1 LQICYNGV
9 DLVPFSHQAMKDSLW
24 RECKVP
30 HFDFT
35 PSKKRNDYFGAT
47 AKEKGLKDQ
56 KPTAGTV
63 RRLPNIPLCPVPEG
77 CLGLCGSRR
86 DADPRQE
93 YDALDCDGGAL
104 RFSIT
109 STCSYQPNQVKPT
122 VALSA
127 NGPPK
132 CRVMMMCTVKVPRS
146 HEAFRHFY
154 AAASNLLTT
163 LSMTNMASKGPVSNC
178 ARPRRRRVLIVHV

>member
-1 LQICYNGV
+1 MTLRRPRSATTTLAPLQRRRGSRIKNPRPERYGV
-9 DLVPFSHQAMKDSLW
+9 S
-24 RECKVP
+24 R
-30 HFDFT
+30 
-35 PSKKRNDYFGAT
+35 
-47 AKEKGLKDQ
+47 
-56 KPTAGTV
+56 
-63 RRLPNIPLCPVPEG
+63 PNIPPCPVPEG

-104 RFSIT
+104 RFFHHPT
-109 STCSYQPNQVKPT
+109 RSYQPNQVKPT

-127 NGPPK
+127 KGPPK

-163 LSMTNMASKGPVSNC
+163 LSMTNMASKGPVSNR